1 MTANERA
8 VGQAEPTTGR
18 FVLGACVFVFGMLC
32 PLFIPLVA
40 TSELGAE
47 WKAAL
52 SGVLLLGV
60 PEAFILVAVAILGK
74 SGYEAM
80 KRKLLSVLRQL
91 RPANRVGPMRH
102 RVGVAM
108 FALPVLTGWLY
119 PYVVLWLSELA
130 EYQLQLALV
139 LDAIFI
145 SSLFVL
151 GGDFWDKLSALFV
164 RRRSA
169 N

>member
-1 MTANERA
+1 MTAKEPA
-8 VGQAEPTTGR
+8 AGQAEPTTRR

-32 PLFIPLVA
+32 PLFVPLVA

-60 PEAFILVAVAILGK
+60 PEIFILVAVAILGK
-74 SGYEAM
+74 PGYEAM
-80 KRKLLSVLRQL
+80 KHRLLSVLRRV
-91 RPANRVGPMRH
+91 RPVDRVGPVRH

-108 FALPVLTGWLY
+108 FALPALVGWLY
-119 PYVVLWLSELA
+119 PYIVRWLTSLA
-130 EYQLQLALV
+130 EYELQLALI
-139 LDAIFI
+139 LDAIFF

-151 GGDFWDKLSALFV
+151 VGDFWDKLSALFV
-164 RRRSA
+164 RTEA
-169 N
+169 PE